1 MRRYD
6 VGNQQLDNVGRSA
19 SPNGAFFGGEVT
31 SIYSALQVCKSLIR
45 SASAETFAKL
55 HWYWRD
61 GHCVRCNFYFR
72 ESSSFSGL

>member
-6 VGNQQLDNVGRSA
+6 VGNQQLGNVGRSA
-19 SPNGAFFGGEVT
+19 SPMGLFGGEVK
-31 SIYSALQVCKSLIR
+31 SIHSAIQVCKNLIR
-45 SASAETFAKL
+45 SASAETCAKL
-55 HWYWRD
+55 HWYRRN